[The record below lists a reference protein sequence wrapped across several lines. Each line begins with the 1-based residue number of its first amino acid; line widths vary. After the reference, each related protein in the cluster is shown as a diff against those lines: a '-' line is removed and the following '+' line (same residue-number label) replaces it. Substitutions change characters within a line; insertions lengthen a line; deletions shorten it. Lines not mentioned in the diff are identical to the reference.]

1 MDGLDATSFDGC
13 ALPGLRGPRPR
24 DGYCDPTRSR
34 WPARGVWLT
43 YLNLFTQ
50 VGVLTAL

>member
-13 ALPGLRGPRPR
+13 ALSGLRGL
-24 DGYCDPTRSR
+24 
-34 WPARGVWLT
+34 RGMVTAIQRVRVGPQEACGLT